1 MTQSNLLLRQT
12 ELSGNIVQF
21 CRHLRHQGFQVGP
34 SEEAEALKA
43 LGVASF
49 DDPDN
54 FRRILKTVLA
64 RNRQQL
70 KDFDDLYASY
80 WSEFAKAV
88 DSKIKMGS
96 PESPAGNKPPKL
108 SKRAPSLQVIKNWLY
123 GGKSEEVVE
132 MATYSPI
139 ELLTRKDFSDFSK
152 EELIEMMQLV
162 RLFSRS
168 LATQN
173 SRRFAPAKSA
183 GQFDLRHTLRS
194 NMRRG
199 GEILDLAFRK
209 PKLRRVKIILLCDV
223 SKSMDLY
230 SRFLIQ
236 FMYGF
241 QNGCH
246 KIETFVFSTS
256 LHRVTKQLRN
266 QDFGKA
272 LEGLATCVPN
282 WSAGTKIG
290 ASLQSFLDDYSSKFL
305 DNQTI
310 VLLLSDGWDTGELE
324 TLQESMRYIHR
335 KANKVIWLNPLA
347 GNPNYQP
354 STQGM
359 KVAMPFIDVF
369 SPAHNMESLWEL
381 VRHLGWR
388 GVEN

>member
-1 MTQSNLLLRQT
+1 
-12 ELSGNIVQF
+12 VQF
-21 CRHLRHQGFQVGP
+21 CRHLRQQDFQIGP
-34 SEEAEALKA
+34 SEEADALKA
-43 LGVASF
+43 LGAVSF
-49 DDPDN
+49 ENPDN
-54 FRRILKTVLA
+54 FRRILKAVLA
-64 RNRQQL
+64 RNLQQL
-70 KDFDDLYASY
+70 KNFDDLYASY
-80 WSEFAKAV
+80 WSEIAKAV
-88 DSKIKMGS
+88 DSKIKMGGA
-96 PESPAGNKPPKL
+96 ESPAKNKSPDRPKRPT
-108 SKRAPSLQVIKNWLY
+108 SIQVIKNWLY

-132 MATYSPI
+132 MAVYSPV
-139 ELLTRKDFSDFSK
+139 ELLTRKDFSAFSQ
-152 EELIEMMQLV
+152 EELTEVMQII
-162 RLFSRS
+162 RLLSRS

-173 SRRFAPAKSA
+173 SRRFASAKSA
-183 GQFDLRHTLRS
+183 GQFDVRQTLRS

-209 PKLRRVKIILLCDV
+209 PKLRRMKIILLCDV

-241 QNGCH
+241 QTVYH

-266 QDFGKA
+266 HDFGKA

-324 TLQESMRYIHR
+324 TLEESMRRIHR

-354 STQGM
+354 SVGGM
-359 KVAMPFIDVF
+359 QVAMPFIDVF
-369 SPAHNMESLWEL
+369 APAHNVESLWE
-381 VRHLGWR
+381 VAHHLGR
-388 GVEN
+388 FIE